1 MPVIIH
7 VAAWHTSSGSTCVRE
22 RVVSMHR
29 DGTCVRE
36 RVVSMHQDGTCVRE
50 GLSEYAWGGKALQQ
64 TRILQLRWV
73 LLLLSVLY
81 VLLFVPLPYVIYEP
95 GLAQEL
101 TPLVRTEAPAET
113 GRGAFLL
120 TTVRQTPANVF
131 GYVQAVLSRNRELA
145 KKSDVYRDGQSRK
158 EYNELQSVVMQNS
171 QSNAIMAV
179 YRKLGIAYQVR
190 AEKVVV
196 LSVNDRSP
204 SADLLEPGDVIVAVG
219 GDKVR
224 SMDDLRGALAGR
236 RIGERV
242 ALRVERGGKPVEIEA
257 EVTDLSALHEE
268 VTEPTPGFGISI
280 GEVRGVVPEDEA
292 KRVNISVHDIGG
304 PSAGLMFALEIYD
317 RMTPGDLT
325 GGHRIAGTGT
335 IDEQGRVGDI
345 GGVRFKIVAAGRE
358 GAEYFLAPPGNVKE
372 AENKARE
379 AGIDITVVPVRTLD
393 EAIEYIEGLPPAK

>member
-1 MPVIIH
+1 
-7 VAAWHTSSGSTCVRE
+7 
-22 RVVSMHR
+22 
-29 DGTCVRE
+29 
-36 RVVSMHQDGTCVRE
+36 MHQDGTCVRE